1 MVCLSI
7 FLVLLAVGVG
17 RLSAAERRAKTVDC
31 GHLLILPAGLT
42 TFRAWAK
49 GVSCAAGRA
58 LLHSEAV
65 ARGLPKGTFVES
77 RRRLCPFIM
86 QAANLLGTCLAQGN
100 KVLVCGDG
108 SAGATAQH
116 LAAARS
122 NRVVL
127 ATTVGVKVTA
137 HTYREAAFKVI
148 RALANRQGKKTSA
161 SLSAWKGGCSET
173 GDSLLPGVHA
183 WHCTLFD
190 DKSPGQDTAGGTKQ
204 QSGTSPGTG
213 AEHGKGGSGSCGCG

>member
-1 MVCLSI
+1 MVFRSRGMVCLSI

-65 ARGLPKGTFVES
+65 ARGLPKGTFVPPRLFRANGFVCAYDPFELACWVGDFES
-77 RRRLCPFIM
+77 KRNSI
-86 QAANLLGTCLAQGN
+86 
-100 KVLVCGDG
+100 
-108 SAGATAQH
+108 TAQH

-122 NRVVL
+122 
-127 ATTVGVKVTA
+127 
-137 HTYREAAFKVI
+137 
-148 RALANRQGKKTSA
+148 S
-161 SLSAWKGGCSET
+161 
-173 GDSLLPGVHA
+173 
-183 WHCTLFD
+183 
-190 DKSPGQDTAGGTKQ
+190 
-204 QSGTSPGTG
+204 
-213 AEHGKGGSGSCGCG
+213 